1 MSSIRT
7 MPSLDF
13 DGFNTLFATHGLHSY
28 AAKCPPPLV
37 KYGIH
42 YYSKPGEFVLD
53 PMAGSG
59 TTLVQ
64 SRLMGRHAIGFDIDP
79 LARLIARVKATPIA
93 DDEIAAAYSE
103 VKSNT
108 EQDIRLLR
116 SIITPSAVRH
126 RARPPNF
133 PKRDYWFTPSV
144 SEALALLS
152 FHINTTT
159 MSGLCRDFLW
169 VAFSSLILA
178 RTSVANARDIIHSRH
193 HYFEHLEPPDVMGKF
208 DQRLKT
214 MRRQMKEFRD
224 TCDRYPAV
232 HTSVRTGDARHLTLG
247 NETVDLIFS
256 SPPYASALDYPR
268 SHFLAVA
275 WMQAALGV
283 SLETYR
289 AKAPAY
295 IGSELGAVQVETLPD
310 FENLPKTQQILKR
323 LKRLSLRH
331 ASLTHRYFT
340 DMYRTLDEMHRVLK
354 PGRHAII
361 VICPS
366 HIRKTP
372 VATHKVFAEMG
383 NELGLKLK
391 QEYRRTINARRR
403 LMPYIQ
409 ESFGKRMSTEY
420 VLIFQKQR

>member
-1 MSSIRT
+1 
-7 MPSLDF
+7 MPNLDF
-13 DGFNTLFATHGLHSY
+13 DGHNTLFATHGLHSY
-28 AAKCPPPLV
+28 AAKCPPQLV
-37 KYGIH
+37 KYGVQ
-42 YYSKPGEFVLD
+42 YYSKPGEVVLD

-79 LARLIARVKATPIA
+79 LARLIARVKATPID
-93 DDEIAAAYSE
+93 DDEISAAYSE
-103 VKSNT
+103 VKSNA
-108 EQDIRLLR
+108 EQDVRLLH

-133 PKRDYWFTPSV
+133 PKRNYWFMSSV
-144 SEALALLS
+144 SETLALLS
-152 FHINTTT
+152 FHIDATV
-159 MSGLCRDFLW
+159 MSKTCRDFLW

-178 RTSVANARDIIHSRH
+178 RTSVANAQDIIHSRH
-193 HYFEHLEPPDVMGKF
+193 HYFEHPEPPDVLSKF
-208 DQRLKT
+208 DKRLKT

-224 TCDRYPAV
+224 ICERYPAV
-232 HTSVRTGDARHLTLG
+232 HTSVRTGDARRLALG
-247 NETVDLIFS
+247 DETVDLIFS

-275 WMQAALGV
+275 WMQAALGIN
-283 SLETYR
+283 LETYR
-289 AKAPAY
+289 AKAPSY
-295 IGSELGAVQVETLPD
+295 IGSELGAVQVETLPG
-310 FENLPKTQQILKR
+310 FENLAKTQQVIKR

-331 ASLTHRYFT
+331 ASLTHRYFS
-340 DMYRTLDEMHRVLK
+340 DMHKTLSEMHRVLR

-372 VATHKVFAEMG
+372 VPTHKVFAEMG

-391 QEYRRTINARRR
+391 QEYRRTINARLR
-403 LMPYIQ
+403 LMPYAQ

-420 VLIFQKQR
+420 VLIFQKKR